1 MSRPLPES
9 KLSLQYRLL
18 IHKSNKAMRNVTK
31 KVCFALL
38 VVVAALVLAGC
49 KSSKH
54 VEQTTVVDRVGR
66 QVFAADTLSRKAQS
80 EKTDSFRL
88 SVVRLDSVVE
98 SVQDSVRETITLDA
112 NGKVVKRDVWHQTN
126 RNRDHYH
133 FADRGQSAR
142 STSNNRDSTY
152 RASALVAK
160 KDSTLLRDSAKITE
174 IPRPD
179 VGTTV
184 AKKAAGGVKAAATKA
199 RNFVRDLIVGLAIFI
214 ILIVAIYFLLRW
226 KFGIDVLDLFKKK

>member
-1 MSRPLPES
+1 M
-9 KLSLQYRLL
+9 K
-18 IHKSNKAMRNVTK
+18 NVTK
-31 KVCFALL
+31 KVCFTLL
-38 VVVAALVLAGC
+38 LVVAALAMAGC
-49 KSSKH
+49 RSTKH
-54 VEQTTVVDRVGR
+54 VEQTSVVDRVGR

-80 EKTDSFRL
+80 EKVDSFRL

-98 SVQDSVRETITLDA
+98 SVQDSVREKIIVDT
-112 NGKVVKRDVWHQTN
+112 NGNVVSRDVWHQTN

-133 FADRGQSAR
+133 FADRGQSAK

-160 KDSTLLRDSAKITE
+160 KDSTLLKDSSKITE
-174 IPRPD
+174 ISHSD

-184 AKKAAGGVKAAATKA
+184 AKKAAGGVKAAATKVG
-199 RNFVRDLIVGLAIFI
+199 NFVRDLIVGLAIFI

-226 KFGIDVLDLFKKK
+226 KLGIDVLDLFKKK